1 MNECVFIYRTY
12 HIVSQ
17 GGLQFYLSEIGRQL
31 VEAPLRIL
39 KVRHYY
45 VDVYT
50 MISLMQY
57 RASVGLHDN
66 FLKAKELSRC
76 VKGQFW
82 STLLFMFYL
91 ETILA
96 FISETSTFVA
106 NELLRW
112 PLVLSN
118 VALSLLL
125 SVIN

>member
-66 FLKAKELSRC
+66 FVKAKELSRC

-82 STLLFMFYL
+82 STLLFMFYS
-91 ETILA
+91 ETIPA
-96 FISETSTFVA
+96 FLSETSTFVA

>member
-1 MNECVFIYRTY
+1 MLTGQFDELKEDLTCV
-12 HIVSQ
+12 
-17 GGLQFYLSEIGRQL
+17 
-31 VEAPLRIL
+31 RIL

-45 VDVYT
+45 VDFYT

-66 FLKAKELSRC
+66 FLKAKVLSHC

-82 STLLFMFYL
+82 STLLFMFGDD
-91 ETILA
+91 ILA
-96 FISETSTFVA
+96 FITETSTFVA

>member
-1 MNECVFIYRTY
+1 MLAGQFDELKEDLTCV
-12 HIVSQ
+12 
-17 GGLQFYLSEIGRQL
+17 
-31 VEAPLRIL
+31 RIL

-45 VDVYT
+45 ADFYT
-50 MISLMQY
+50 IISLMQY

-66 FLKAKELSRC
+66 FLKAKKLSRC

>member
-1 MNECVFIYRTY
+1 M
-12 HIVSQ
+12 SQ

-66 FLKAKELSRC
+66 FVKAKELSRC

-82 STLLFMFYL
+82 STLLFMFY
-91 ETILA
+91 
-96 FISETSTFVA
+96 SETSRRNVY
-106 NELLRW
+106 LLKLGAKSFRDGSQDICKDTE
-112 PLVLSN
+112 SN
-118 VALSLLL
+118 LGPFAGF
-125 SVIN
+125 

>member
-1 MNECVFIYRTY
+1 MLA
-12 HIVSQ
+12 
-17 GGLQFYLSEIGRQL
+17 GQFDE
-31 VEAPLRIL
+31 L
-39 KVRHYY
+39 KEDLTCVRHYY
-45 VDVYT
+45 VDFYT

-57 RASVGLHDN
+57 RAPVGLHDN

-82 STLLFMFYL
+82 STLLFKFYL

>member
-1 MNECVFIYRTY
+1 MRENIEGKT
-12 HIVSQ
+12 
-17 GGLQFYLSEIGRQL
+17 L
-31 VEAPLRIL
+31 LRRL
-39 KVRHYY
+39 L
-45 VDVYT
+45 DDDFADA
-50 MISLMQY
+50 ISSLCGF
-57 RASVGLHDN
+57 AH
-66 FLKAKELSRC
+66 C

-96 FISETSTFVA
+96 FISDTSTFVA

>member
-1 MNECVFIYRTY
+1 M
-12 HIVSQ
+12 
-17 GGLQFYLSEIGRQL
+17 
-31 VEAPLRIL
+31 
-39 KVRHYY
+39 
-45 VDVYT
+45 
-50 MISLMQY
+50 
-57 RASVGLHDN
+57 GLHDN
-66 FLKAKELSRC
+66 FLKAEELSRC